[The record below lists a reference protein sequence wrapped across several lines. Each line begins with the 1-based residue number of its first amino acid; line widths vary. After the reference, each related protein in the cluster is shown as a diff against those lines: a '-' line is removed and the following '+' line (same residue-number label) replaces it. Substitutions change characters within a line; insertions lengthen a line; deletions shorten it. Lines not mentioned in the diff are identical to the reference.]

1 MDNMPCQDN
10 GSLNNR
16 FGSLK
21 DKPGS
26 LDDENSKESGSL
38 KDNLGSLSNGKST
51 DHGSLNSNETAQTG
65 LEDLGDNRK
74 KKIINAIKDNP
85 ETTIE
90 ALSYSLS
97 IPERTIYR
105 EIEWLKENGCLERIG
120 SKKFGRWNVI
130 KELK

>member
-21 DKPGS
+21 D
-26 LDDENSKESGSL
+26 NF
-38 KDNLGSLSNGKST
+38 GSLSNGKST

-65 LEDLGDNRK
+65 LEDLVDNRK

-90 ALSYSLS
+90 ALSSSLS

>member
-38 KDNLGSLSNGKST
+38 SNGKST

-65 LEDLGDNRK
+65 LEDLVDNRK

>member
-21 DKPGS
+21 DKPGI

-65 LEDLGDNRK
+65 LEDLVDNRK

-85 ETTIE
+85 ENHHRSIE
-90 ALSYSLS
+90 LFPFNS
-97 IPERTIYR
+97 
-105 EIEWLKENGCLERIG
+105 
-120 SKKFGRWNVI
+120 
-130 KELK
+130 

>member
-1 MDNMPCQDN
+1 MDNMPCKDN

-65 LEDLGDNRK
+65 LEDLVDNRK

-105 EIEWLKENGCLERIG
+105 EIEWLKENGCLE
-120 SKKFGRWNVI
+120 
-130 KELK
+130 

>member
-1 MDNMPCQDN
+1 MARSLFYRVGNNN
-10 GSLNNR
+10 GSLNNG

-21 DKPGS
+21 DNSGS
-26 LDDENSKESGSL
+26 LDDENSKES
-38 KDNLGSLSNGKST
+38 GSLSNGKST

-65 LEDLGDNRK
+65 LEDLVDNRK

>member
-1 MDNMPCQDN
+1 MDNMPYPDN
-10 GSLNNR
+10 GSLNNG

-21 DKPGS
+21 DNFGS
-26 LDDENSKESGSL
+26 LNDENNKESGSL
-38 KDNLGSLSNGKST
+38 NDSLGSLKSEKGT
-51 DHGSLNSNETAQTG
+51 DNGSLNSNETAQTG
-65 LEDLGDNRK
+65 IEDLVDTRK
-74 KKIINAIKDNP
+74 KKIIDAIKDNP

-90 ALSYSLS
+90 ALSSSLS

>member
-1 MDNMPCQDN
+1 MPCQDN

-38 KDNLGSLSNGKST
+38 
-51 DHGSLNSNETAQTG
+51 NSNETAQTG
-65 LEDLGDNRK
+65 LEDLVDNRK

-120 SKKFGRWNVI
+120 SKKLGRC
-130 KELK
+130 

>member
-1 MDNMPCQDN
+1 MDNMPCKEN

-21 DKPGS
+21 DNSGS
-26 LDDENSKESGSL
+26 LDDENSKES
-38 KDNLGSLSNGKST
+38 GSLSNGKST
-51 DHGSLNSNETAQTG
+51 DHGSLNSIETAQTG
-65 LEDLGDNRK
+65 LEDLVDNRK
-74 KKIINAIKDNP
+74 KKIINAIKDNLVI
-85 ETTIE
+85 TIE

>member
-1 MDNMPCQDN
+1 MPCQDN

-38 KDNLGSLSNGKST
+38 SNGKST

-65 LEDLGDNRK
+65 LEDLVDNRK

-120 SKKFGRWNVI
+120 SKKLGRC
-130 KELK
+130 

>member
-21 DKPGS
+21 D
-26 LDDENSKESGSL
+26 
-38 KDNLGSLSNGKST
+38 NLGSLSNEKST

-65 LEDLGDNRK
+65 LEDLVDNRK